1 MCPARTHTPAGNVK
15 FIDYEYTGYNY
26 QAYDIGNHFNE
37 FAGLNEVD
45 YSHYPERD
53 FQLQWLRSY
62 LEAYKEHK
70 GQGSAVT
77 DREVEILYVQVNQF
91 ALASHFFWGLWALIQ
106 ARFSTIDFD
115 FLGYAVLRFNQY
127 FKMKPEAAALKLPE

>member
-1 MCPARTHTPAGNVK
+1 M
-15 FIDYEYTGYNY
+15 
-26 QAYDIGNHFNE
+26 
-37 FAGLNEVD
+37 
-45 YSHYPERD
+45 
-53 FQLQWLRSY
+53 
-62 LEAYKEHK
+62 EHK

-77 DREVEILYVQVNQF
+77 DREVESLYVQVNQF